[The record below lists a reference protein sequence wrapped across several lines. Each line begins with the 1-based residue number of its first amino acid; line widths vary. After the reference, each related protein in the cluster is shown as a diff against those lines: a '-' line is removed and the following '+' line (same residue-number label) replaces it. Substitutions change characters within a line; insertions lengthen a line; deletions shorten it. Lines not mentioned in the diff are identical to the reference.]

1 MQLCWKK
8 QPTKGISTL
17 QVIYIISLLYNQ
29 DVNGV
34 IQDSWHRSRPEN
46 CNKDGHF
53 EVVWIS
59 VIQTP
64 GETAPGLGWPWG
76 HRHHKQDS
84 MKFPHEK
91 LPALNQN
98 GKVNSTIFFR

>member
-8 QPTKGISTL
+8 QSTKGISTL

-53 EVVWIS
+53 EVV
-59 VIQTP
+59 
-64 GETAPGLGWPWG
+64 
-76 HRHHKQDS
+76 
-84 MKFPHEK
+84 
-91 LPALNQN
+91 
-98 GKVNSTIFFR
+98 